1 MVSDVASRKL
11 NTIIILNTCT
21 RSLWSKFSCGFSSS
35 SLFIIYKIIKIDVQC
50 MTECHINWVHHVWYV
65 HEYLYRILS

>member
-21 RSLWSKFSCGFSSS
+21 RSLWSRFSCGFSSS
-35 SLFIIYKIIKIDVQC
+35 SLFINYKIIKIDVQC
-50 MTECHINWVHHVWYV
+50 MTECHIN
-65 HEYLYRILS
+65 